1 MSLVSAPLT
10 PVAMLFILGYRIL
23 QIAEATYYRWGTRR
37 RCSSAG
43 AARV

>member
-1 MSLVSAPLT
+1 MSVVSVPLT

-23 QIAEATYYRWGTRR
+23 QMTEATYYRWSDRR
-37 RCSSAG
+37 RCSSDG